1 MKRLSSSL
9 LALLILTAGLSGCS
23 SGSAGTI
30 ELYDGNYSEVQLV
43 HKMVELL
50 VEDRTDMEV
59 EIKDQMSSVLMFRE
73 LTREDPSCD
82 IMCSYDGSVLT
93 THLKQGPPDVPE
105 DVKLFDYVKE
115 QVYDK
120 HGIIMFDPLGINNT
134 YCIAVP
140 ESIAEQYN
148 LETISDLVP
157 VAGELTFGAE
167 HEFFAAEGT
176 AGTMKFGPFT
186 EFYGLEFKDTFPVDI
201 SLKYTAIEN
210 GNFQVTEVY
219 TTDGLNRK
227 AQLVVLEDDRNFFP
241 EYNGSL
247 LVRESLY
254 DELGEEN
261 TAQLKEILSLL
272 SGSMTNEEMTDM
284 TYTVDVEGKTVEEVA
299 REFLQ
304 EKGLL
309 AA

>member
-1 MKRLSSSL
+1 MPKRILSVL
-9 LALLILTAGLSGCS
+9 IAAALSAGIFTGCS
-23 SGSAGTI
+23 SPQYEI

-50 VEDRTDMEV
+50 VEDRTDIEV
-59 EIKDQMSSVLMFRE
+59 TIKDQMSSVLMFRE

-82 IMCSYDGSVLT
+82 IFCSYDGSVLT

-105 DVKLFDYVKE
+105 GVTLFDYVSE

-120 HGIIMFDPLGINNT
+120 HGVIMLDPLGINNT

-140 ESIAEQYN
+140 ESVAEEYN

-186 EFYGLEFKDTFPVDI
+186 EFYGLNFKETFPVDI

-227 AQLVVLEDDRNFFP
+227 ANLKVLEDDRNFFP

-247 LVRESLY
+247 LVRE
-254 DELGEEN
+254 ELFEEM
-261 TAQLKEILSLL
+261 ADVAPDLREILGLL
-272 SGSMTNEEMTDM
+272 SGTMDNEKMTDM
-284 TYTVDVEGKTVEEVA
+284 TYAVDVEGRTVDEVA
-299 REFLQ
+299 REFLV
-304 EKGLL
+304 ENGLL
-309 AA
+309 DA

>member
-1 MKRLSSSL
+1 MNKNVADDALRGLMGRRMPAWARYALVLAATAVFAVFAYHARYAKIDEFTGFRMEEMTRLIAGVLAALYALTVAVELHIGRKLNIGAQALLCVVVGLIL
-9 LALLILTAGLSGCS
+9 LAKVS
-23 SGSAGTI
+23 
-30 ELYDGNYSEVQLV
+30 
-43 HKMVELL
+43 
-50 VEDRTDMEV
+50 
-59 EIKDQMSSVLMFRE
+59 
-73 LTREDPSCD
+73 
-82 IMCSYDGSVLT
+82 
-93 THLKQGPPDVPE
+93 
-105 DVKLFDYVKE
+105 LFDYVSE

-120 HGIIMFDPLGINNT
+120 HGIIMLDPLGINNT

-140 ESIAEQYN
+140 ESVAEEYN

-186 EFYGLEFKDTFPVDI
+186 EFYGLNFKETFPVDI

-227 AQLVVLEDDRNFFP
+227 ANLKVLEDDRNFFP

-247 LVRESLY
+247 LVRE
-254 DELGEEN
+254 ELFEEM
-261 TAQLKEILSLL
+261 ADVAPDLREILGLL
-272 SGSMTNEEMTDM
+272 SGTMDNEKMTDM
-284 TYTVDVEGKTVEEVA
+284 TYAVDVEGRTVDEVA
-299 REFLQ
+299 REFLV
-304 EKGLL
+304 ENGLL
-309 AA
+309 DA

>member
-1 MKRLSSSL
+1 MLKRILS
-9 LALLILTAGLSGCS
+9 ALTASALAASLFTGCS
-23 SGSAGTI
+23 SSPKYEI
-30 ELYDGNYSEVQLV
+30 ELYDGNYSEIQLV

-50 VEDRTDMEV
+50 VEDRTDIEV
-59 EIKDQMSSVLMFRE
+59 TIKDQMSSVLMFRE

-82 IMCSYDGSVLT
+82 LFCSYDGSVLT

-105 DVKLFDYVKE
+105 GVELFDYVSE

-120 HGIIMFDPLGINNT
+120 HGVIMLDPLGINNT

-140 ESIAEQYN
+140 ESVAEEYG

-186 EFYGLEFKDTFPVDI
+186 EFYGLNFKETFPVDI

-227 AQLVVLEDDRNFFP
+227 AQLKVLEDDRNFFP

-247 LVRESLY
+247 LVREGLF
-254 DELGEEN
+254 EEM
-261 TAQLKEILSLL
+261 ADVAPDLREILGLL
-272 SGSMTNEEMTDM
+272 SGTMDNEKMTDM
-284 TYTVDVEGKTVEEVA
+284 TYAVDVEGRTVDEVA
-299 REFLQ
+299 REFLV
-304 EKGLL
+304 ENGLL
-309 AA
+309 DA

>member
-1 MKRLSSSL
+1 MPKRILSVL
-9 LALLILTAGLSGCS
+9 IAAALSAGIFTGCS
-23 SGSAGTI
+23 SPQYEI

-50 VEDRTDMEV
+50 VEDRTDIEV
-59 EIKDQMSSVLMFRE
+59 TIKDQMSSVLMFRE

-93 THLKQGPPDVPE
+93 AHLKQGPPDVPE
-105 DVKLFDYVKE
+105 GVTLFDYVSE

-120 HGIIMFDPLGINNT
+120 HGIIMLDPLGINNT

-140 ESIAEQYN
+140 ESVAEEYN

-186 EFYGLEFKDTFPVDI
+186 EFYGLNFKETFPVDI

-227 AQLVVLEDDRNFFP
+227 ANLKVLEDDRNFFP

-247 LVRESLY
+247 LVRE
-254 DELGEEN
+254 ELFEEM
-261 TAQLKEILSLL
+261 ADVAPDLREILSLL
-272 SGSMTNEEMTDM
+272 SGTMDNEKMTDM
-284 TYTVDVEGKTVEEVA
+284 TYAVDVEGRTVDEVA
-299 REFLQ
+299 REFLV
-304 EKGLL
+304 ENGLL
-309 AA
+309 DA

>member
-1 MKRLSSSL
+1 MPKRILSVL
-9 LALLILTAGLSGCS
+9 IAAALSAGIFTGCS
-23 SGSAGTI
+23 SPQYEI

-50 VEDRTDMEV
+50 VEDRTDIEV
-59 EIKDQMSSVLMFRE
+59 TIKDQMSSVLMFRE

-82 IMCSYDGSVLT
+82 IFCSYDGSVLT

-105 DVKLFDYVKE
+105 GVELFDYVSE

-120 HGIIMFDPLGINNT
+120 HGVIMLDPLGINNT

-140 ESIAEQYN
+140 ESVAEEYN

-186 EFYGLEFKDTFPVDI
+186 EFYGLKFKETFPVDI

-227 AQLVVLEDDRNFFP
+227 AQLKVLEDDRNFFP

-247 LVRESLY
+247 LVREGLF
-254 DELGEEN
+254 EEM
-261 TAQLKEILSLL
+261 ADVAPDLREILGLL
-272 SGSMTNEEMTDM
+272 SGTMDNEKMTDM
-284 TYTVDVEGKTVEEVA
+284 TYAVDVEGRTVDEVA
-299 REFLQ
+299 REFLV
-304 EKGLL
+304 ENGLL
-309 AA
+309 DA

>member
-1 MKRLSSSL
+1 MPKRILSVL
-9 LALLILTAGLSGCS
+9 IAAALSAGIFTGCS
-23 SGSAGTI
+23 SPQYEI

-50 VEDRTDMEV
+50 VEDRTDIEV
-59 EIKDQMSSVLMFRE
+59 TIKDQMSSVLMFRE

-82 IMCSYDGSVLT
+82 IFCSYDGSVLT

-105 DVKLFDYVKE
+105 GVTLFDYVSE

-120 HGIIMFDPLGINNT
+120 HGVIMLDPLGINNT

-140 ESIAEQYN
+140 ESVAEEYN

-186 EFYGLEFKDTFPVDI
+186 EFYGLKFKETFPVDI

-227 AQLVVLEDDRNFFP
+227 AQLKVLEDDRNFFP

-247 LVRESLY
+247 LVREGLF
-254 DELGEEN
+254 EEM
-261 TAQLKEILSLL
+261 ADVAPDLREILGLL
-272 SGSMTNEEMTDM
+272 SGTMDNEKMTDM
-284 TYTVDVEGKTVEEVA
+284 TYAVDVEGRTVDEVA
-299 REFLQ
+299 REFLV
-304 EKGLL
+304 ENGLL
-309 AA
+309 DA

>member
-1 MKRLSSSL
+1 MPKRILSVL
-9 LALLILTAGLSGCS
+9 IAAALSAGIFTGCS
-23 SGSAGTI
+23 SPQYEI

-50 VEDRTDMEV
+50 VEDRTDIEV
-59 EIKDQMSSVLMFRE
+59 TIKDQMSSVLMFRE

-82 IMCSYDGSVLT
+82 LFCSYDGSVLT

-105 DVKLFDYVKE
+105 GVTLFDYVSE

-120 HGIIMFDPLGINNT
+120 HGIIMLDPLGINNT

-140 ESIAEQYN
+140 ESVAEEYG

-186 EFYGLEFKDTFPVDI
+186 EFYGLNFKETFPVDI

-227 AQLVVLEDDRNFFP
+227 ANLKVLEDDRNFFP

-247 LVRESLY
+247 LVRK
-254 DELGEEN
+254 ELFEEM
-261 TAQLKEILSLL
+261 ADVAPDLREILGLL
-272 SGSMTNEEMTDM
+272 SGTMDNEKMTDM
-284 TYTVDVEGKTVEEVA
+284 TYAVDVEGRTVDEVA
-299 REFLQ
+299 REFLV
-304 EKGLL
+304 ENGLL
-309 AA
+309 DA

>member
-1 MKRLSSSL
+1 MPKRILSVL
-9 LALLILTAGLSGCS
+9 IAAAL
-23 SGSAGTI
+23 SAGIFTGCTSPQYEI

-50 VEDRTDMEV
+50 VEDRTDIEV
-59 EIKDQMSSVLMFRE
+59 TIKDQMSSVLMFRE

-82 IMCSYDGSVLT
+82 IFCSYDGSVLT

-105 DVKLFDYVKE
+105 GVTLFDYVSE

-120 HGIIMFDPLGINNT
+120 HGVIMLDPLGINNT

-140 ESIAEQYN
+140 ESVAEEYN

-186 EFYGLEFKDTFPVDI
+186 EFYGLKFKETFPVDI

-227 AQLVVLEDDRNFFP
+227 AQLKVLEDDRNFFP

-247 LVRESLY
+247 LVREGLF
-254 DELGEEN
+254 EEM
-261 TAQLKEILSLL
+261 ADVAPDLRDILSLL
-272 SGSMTNEEMTDM
+272 SGTMDNEKMTDM
-284 TYTVDVEGKTVEEVA
+284 TYAVDVEGRTVDEVA
-299 REFLQ
+299 REFLV
-304 EKGLL
+304 ENGLL
-309 AA
+309 DA

>member
-1 MKRLSSSL
+1 MPKRILSVL
-9 LALLILTAGLSGCS
+9 IATALSAGIFTGCS
-23 SGSAGTI
+23 SPQYEI
-30 ELYDGNYSEVQLV
+30 ELYDGNYSEIQLV

-50 VEDRTDMEV
+50 VEDRTDIEV
-59 EIKDQMSSVLMFRE
+59 TIKDQMSSVLMFRE

-82 IMCSYDGSVLT
+82 LFCSYDGSVLT

-105 DVKLFDYVKE
+105 GVTLFDYVSE

-120 HGIIMFDPLGINNT
+120 HGVIMLDPLGINNT

-140 ESIAEQYN
+140 ESVSEEYG
-148 LETISDLVP
+148 LETISALVP

-186 EFYGLEFKDTFPVDI
+186 EFYGLNFKETFPVDI

-227 AQLVVLEDDRNFFP
+227 AQLKVLEDDRNFFP

-247 LVRESLY
+247 LVREGLF
-254 DELGEEN
+254 EEM
-261 TAQLKEILSLL
+261 ADVAPDLREILGLL
-272 SGSMTNEEMTDM
+272 SGTMDNEKMTDM
-284 TYTVDVEGKTVEEVA
+284 TYAVDVEGRSVDEVA
-299 REFLQ
+299 REFLV
-304 EKGLL
+304 ENGLL
-309 AA
+309 DA

>member
-1 MKRLSSSL
+1 MLKRILS
-9 LALLILTAGLSGCS
+9 ALTASALAASLFTGCS
-23 SGSAGTI
+23 SSPKYEI
-30 ELYDGNYSEVQLV
+30 ELYDGNYSEIQLV

-50 VEDRTDMEV
+50 VEDRTDIEV
-59 EIKDQMSSVLMFRE
+59 TIKDQMSSVLMFRE

-82 IMCSYDGSVLT
+82 IFCSYDGSVLT

-105 DVKLFDYVKE
+105 GVTLFDYVSE

-120 HGIIMFDPLGINNT
+120 HGVIMLDPLGINNT

-140 ESIAEQYN
+140 ESVAEEYN

-186 EFYGLEFKDTFPVDI
+186 EFYGLNFKETFPVDI
-201 SLKYTAIEN
+201 SLKY
-210 GNFQVTEVY
+210 QVTEVY

-227 AQLVVLEDDRNFFP
+227 AQLKVLEDDRNFFP

-247 LVRESLY
+247 LVREGLF
-254 DELGEEN
+254 EEM
-261 TAQLKEILSLL
+261 ADVAPDLREILGLL
-272 SGSMTNEEMTDM
+272 SGTMDNEKMTDM
-284 TYTVDVEGKTVEEVA
+284 TYAVDVEGRTVDEVA
-299 REFLQ
+299 REFLV
-304 EKGLL
+304 ENGLL
-309 AA
+309 DA